1 MALSDLGMTAAE
13 GYNVTEAF
21 TGTYIGVFRPHD
33 LFNASVDPAGV
44 YMAIAYFDPWL
55 VASLSCI
62 IKIVQTQC
70 IL

>member
-44 YMAIAYFDPWL
+44 YMAIAYFDP
-55 VASLSCI
+55 
-62 IKIVQTQC
+62 
-70 IL
+70 